1 MIPCEVADLLEQIA
15 IKVERLPGVSRT
27 KPHAFA
33 EAKSELKGEI
43 LAEVRKLRTIPRQAR
58 IAAAIVPGP
67 RTIHGRM
74 IRVETRRG
82 F

>member
-1 MIPCEVADLLEQIA
+1 MIPCEIADLLEQIA

-43 LAEVRKLRTIPRQAR
+43 LAEVRKLRNHSATSAYRRRDCAWYADDPG
-58 IAAAIVPGP
+58 AA
-67 RTIHGRM
+67 
-74 IRVETRRG
+74 
-82 F
+82 